1 MTFTELKDKICKLS
15 KKDRDMLIKPTL
27 QKEYLVQSR
36 NLKLR
41 IDEDED
47 IDMLNYEYLLKLA
60 GSVTYIIDR
69 FGLI

>member
-1 MTFTELKDKICKLS
+1 MVYNKVSSNDSKCKNIICGRS
-15 KKDRDMLIKPTL
+15 LIINPNILENGSPNT
-27 QKEYLVQSR
+27 
-36 NLKLR
+36 
-41 IDEDED
+41 IEDED